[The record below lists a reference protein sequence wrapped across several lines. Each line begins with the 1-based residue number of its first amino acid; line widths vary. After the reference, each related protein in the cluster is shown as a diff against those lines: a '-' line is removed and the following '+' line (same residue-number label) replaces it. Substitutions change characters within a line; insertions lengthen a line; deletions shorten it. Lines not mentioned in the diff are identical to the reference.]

1 MFAPTLRYPAS
12 ALAGKH
18 RLAADDVMLLRRH
31 MFAQGL
37 QSFED
42 ASQLIAVHKSAAE
55 TSREWDMWF
64 VESIAG
70 FIVART
76 DPRGALDN
84 CNAGFLIDNL
94 SKAGVIDTQA
104 ELELLLHA
112 MEMAVDVPDV
122 LTVLALDQLRL
133 AMQTGK
139 GVYSDR
145 RMAKRAGISQ
155 CDIDFIY
162 RILRGSV
169 HNGKM
174 VLYPSEIAVIEAIDA
189 IVSGEINHPAWYY
202 LIKSISVRDQDGHAS
217 AEPWLKMVSADIAD
231 CEAA

>member
-1 MFAPTLRYPAS
+1 MFARTLTYPAS
-12 ALAGKH
+12 AIAGKH
-18 RLAADDVMLLRRH
+18 RLTADDVMLLRRH
-31 MFAQGL
+31 MFPQGL
-37 QSFED
+37 QFLDD
-42 ASQLIAVHKSAAE
+42 AAQLIAVHKSAAE
-55 TSREWDMWF
+55 TTREWDTWF
-64 VESIAG
+64 VEA
-70 FIVART
+70 VAAFVVTRT
-76 DPRGALDN
+76 DPRDALDTS
-84 CNAGFLIDNL
+84 NAGFLIENL
-94 SKAGVIDTQA
+94 SKGGVIETQA

-189 IVSGEINHPAWYY
+189 IVRDEINHPAWYY
-202 LIKSISVRDQDGHAS
+202 LIKSIAVRDQDGHAS
-217 AEPWLKMVSADIAD
+217 AEPWLKMVSSDTND
-231 CEAA
+231 YEAA